1 MVFKEH
7 LLAKAVCTMSINV
20 LGWQPGAAKPGAQF
34 SDKNVVI
41 F

>member
-1 MVFKEH
+1 MVFKEQ

-20 LGWQPGAAKPGAQF
+20 LGWQPGDPKTLSTVFRQ
-34 SDKNVVI
+34 NVVI